1 MGAALAACSD
11 RGASM
16 VDAEPPAPIV
26 QGAQIRFA
34 PDHPQLRLLPLTA
47 AAGGTSGPGV
57 VVPASAVML
66 HGARHSVLVQVQPGV
81 FETREVQVGRLGP
94 SQIAISHGLEAG
106 ELVVSENALLLA
118 RELCEAQKSA
128 AVFPE
133 PAAEP
138 DRHLAAGT
146 LDSGKP

>member
-11 RGASM
+11 RGASA
-16 VDAEPPAPIV
+16 VDPEPPAPIV
-26 QGAQIRFA
+26 QGRQIRFA

-47 AAGGTSGPGV
+47 AGAAGPDV

-66 HGARHSVLVQVQPGV
+66 HGARHTVLVQVQPGV

-94 SQIAISHGLEAG
+94 SEIALSRGLAAG

-128 AVFPE
+128 AVFAE
-133 PAAEP
+133 PAPTP
-138 DRHLAAGT
+138 DNEVAAGT
-146 LDSGKP
+146 PDSGKP